1 MPEPGDRATLP
12 GTAKCMAC
20 HATIKK
26 ESPAIQ
32 KLAEYH
38 KKGEQVP
45 WKRVYRIPD
54 YVFFSH
60 QVHLTKA
67 KATCETCHG
76 AVRERDVMQKE
87 KDISMAA
94 CSDCHKAAGA
104 SVECNY
110 CHDPR

>member
-1 MPEPGDRATLP
+1 MPDPGDQVTVP

-20 HATIKK
+20 HTTIRKD
-26 ESPAIQ
+26 SPAIQ
-32 KLAEYH
+32 KLADYH
-38 KKGEQVP
+38 KKGEPIP
-45 WKRVYRIPD
+45 WKRVYHLPD

-76 AVRERDVMQKE
+76 PVRDRDLIQKE
-87 KDISMAA
+87 KDLSMAA
-94 CSDCHKAAGA
+94 CSECHKASGA